1 MPFLDLEVRAHQL
14 MRNLSVMMFGVLT
27 LVLSACTSS
36 NELPPNVA
44 YQPKTF
50 AAPDVDPV
58 ETAMVV
64 PGQEKIAPYDKLEIK
79 VFQVEDLS
87 GEYQVN
93 SAGQISYPLLGSVA
107 AVGKTPAEL
116 SDFIAA
122 RLGAKHLRSPNV
134 QVNIKEGLA
143 AERTVTV
150 DGSVA
155 KPGAF
160 AVKGP
165 ISLMRAVALAQG
177 LSADADPK
185 RVFIFRTVNG
195 QKMAAGF
202 DLTAIRRAEAEDPT
216 IYANDIIVVDAKN
229 GRLYSIFREVIGTIP
244 VLSIFRP
251 F

>member
-1 MPFLDLEVRAHQL
+1 MPFLDMEIRAHQL
-14 MRNLSVMMFGVLT
+14 MRNLFVVLFGVLT
-27 LVLSACTSS
+27 LALSACTGS
-36 NELPPNVA
+36 NPVPVNVA

-58 ETAMVV
+58 ETARVV
-64 PGQEKIAPYDKLEIK
+64 PGQEKIAPYDKLAIK

-93 SAGQISYPLLGSVA
+93 SAGQISYPLLGTVE

-116 SDFIAA
+116 SKLLAA

-134 QVNIKEGLA
+134 QVNILEGAA
-143 AERTVTV
+143 AERTITV
-150 DGSVA
+150 DGSVE

-160 AVKGP
+160 PVKGP

-177 LSADADPK
+177 LSDNADPK

-216 IYANDIIVVDAKN
+216 IYANDIVVVDAKN